1 MKNPQ
6 CNLQLEC
13 EKSVKISDAEYYLE
27 IRIIL
32 SLQLEWQLRSKC
44 NTEPHIQKPH
54 ILPSQVNQYCLLLI
68 FMHW

>member
-32 SLQLEWQLRSKC
+32 SLQLE
-44 NTEPHIQKPH
+44 
-54 ILPSQVNQYCLLLI
+54 
-68 FMHW
+68 